1 MILKW
6 ISENYKKVYVGLLI
20 LIILAG
26 LSYLK
31 YQSSKIKSLESDV
44 RVLYVENES
53 NKTKINTLTSKYQ
66 KISNAIETFDK
77 KYQSIQDKVIKNN
90 ASIKKTMSVIKSDSS
105 TPEENLNKFNA
116 LNKSLMQELMSV
128 NSNKTDN
135 SSGIQE

>member
-6 ISENYKKVYVGLLI
+6 ISENYKRICIGLLI

-26 LSYLK
+26 LTYLK

-53 NKTKINTLTSKYQ
+53 NKTRINTLTSKYQ

-77 KYQSIQDKVIKNN
+77 KYRSIQDKVIKNN
-90 ASIKKTMSVIKSDSS
+90 ASIKKTMSAIKSDGS

-128 NSNKTDN
+128 NNKPDN

>member
-90 ASIKKTMSVIKSDSS
+90 ASIKKTMSAIKSDSS

-128 NSNKTDN
+128 NNKADN

>member
-6 ISENYKKVYVGLLI
+6 ISENYKRICIGLLI

-53 NKTKINTLTSKYQ
+53 NKTRINTLTSKYQ

-77 KYQSIQDKVIKNN
+77 KYRSIQDKVIKNN
-90 ASIKKTMSVIKSDSS
+90 ASIKKTMSAIKSDGS

-128 NSNKTDN
+128 NNKPDN